1 MTAVRAA
8 NQNARLRRWLQA
20 RRAVCRCLPPVL
32 LVAGAVP
39 LYFAKTSRDLKRLIE
54 VDPFGGT
61 TGPSF
66 LIGKLAGS
74 DLLDHATQGVCC
86 CCCRGGHVGD
96 AAASSKRS
104 VMSTALPARAPLTPS
119 RHTAIGVRPA
129 SA

>member
-1 MTAVRAA
+1 MSDPIV
-8 NQNARLRRWLQA
+8 WLS
-20 RRAVCRCLPPVL
+20 LPI
-32 LVAGAVP
+32 
-39 LYFAKTSRDLKRLIE
+39 LYMAKEKVVTVVTVE

>member
-1 MTAVRAA
+1 MKRCEGHVT
-8 NQNARLRRWLQA
+8 NHGSMEARLPG
-20 RRAVCRCLPPVL
+20 RACN
-32 LVAGAVP
+32 
-39 LYFAKTSRDLKRLIE
+39 E